1 MKSSASRPSALP
13 ALALY
18 SMLLACVF
26 GLVVLGGGLYSRL
39 ADSQTRNGELR
50 AEVSYLYG
58 RVRAA
63 DSAGGV
69 AIGQGPE
76 GPSLVLTDPAAPEYA
91 TRIYLYQGS
100 LVEEYAEADSP
111 LQPDQALAIAASDT
125 FQPVLEGNLLT
136 VETSRGRLQVA
147 LRALQGG

>member
-1 MKSSASRPSALP
+1 M
-13 ALALY
+13 
-18 SMLLACVF
+18 
-26 GLVVLGGGLYSRL
+26 
-39 ADSQTRNGELR
+39 
-50 AEVSYLYG
+50 
-58 RVRAA
+58 
-63 DSAGGV
+63 

-136 VETSRGRLQVA
+136 VETSQGRLQVA

>member
-1 MKSSASRPSALP
+1 MKSSVSRPSALP

-18 SMLLACVF
+18 AMLLACVF

-39 ADSQTRNGELR
+39 AESQARNSRLRGEI
-50 AEVSYLYG
+50 SYLYS

-76 GPSLVLTDPAAPEYA
+76 GPSLELTDPAAPAYL

-100 LVEEYAEADSP
+100 LVEEYAEAGSP

-125 FQPVLEGNLLT
+125 FQPALEGSLLT
-136 VETSRGRLQVA
+136 IQTGQGQLRVA
-147 LRALQGG
+147 LRTTQGG